1 MRKVLMT
8 VAGLVALAVGLLWIG
23 QGMDIVQWPRTSFM
37 IGESNWIYWGGGLAV
52 LGLLLLW
59 RARR

>member
-8 VAGLVALAVGLLWIG
+8 LAGLVALAVGLLWVG
-23 QGMDIVQWPRTSFM
+23 QGTGIVQWPRTSFM
-37 IGESNWIYWGGGLAV
+37 IGASNWIYWGGALAI
-52 LGLLLLW
+52 LGLLILW

>member
-8 VAGLVALAVGLLWIG
+8 VGGLIALAVGLLWVG
-23 QGMDIVQWPRTSFM
+23 QGTGYVQWPRTSFM
-37 IGESNWIYWGGGLAV
+37 IGQSNWIYWGAGLAV
-52 LGLLLLW
+52 LGLLILW